1 MGPTKIN
8 KIGKYEILDVLGK
21 GGMGVVYKASD
32 TAIGRLVAIK
42 MITSNFADDAGFL
55 KRFYR
60 EAQSTGKLQHPNIVI
75 VHDLGDQDGSP
86 FLVMEYLDGESLES
100 IIRSRR
106 EIPLLDKLDYII
118 QACNG
123 LQYAHQRVPSVIHRD
138 IKPAN
143 LMVLPDNVV
152 KIVDFGIAHVEN
164 ENMTMQGQFLGSLQ
178 YMSPEQINCEPVD
191 CRTDV
196 FSTGI
201 VLYQLLTYALPF
213 QGKDTGSTLL
223 KIINEPPP
231 PLETFLQG
239 YPRELDAI
247 VRRALAKS
255 REERYQTAEEFG
267 SDLYQVQEQIKGK
280 VVQEYIKSTQEL
292 IQRAELSQATEA
304 AQQILKIDRQNTR
317 GRELLREIQ
326 QLKAK
331 QQSSEQARQIR
342 VQAEQASADKQ
353 FGRALSYFEQA
364 IVLDPANAELPSLRD
379 LARQSYERQG
389 KFREALKRAESAH
402 DAGDLTNAWEA
413 IAEAIAID
421 AVSQEA
427 KDLRAELAREIEQRN
442 RQAQLQGF
450 LDEAQR
456 QISSRHFTAALDA
469 LHKAEALDPVSSS
482 VRELLTLAAA
492 GREQELRRKQLEALT
507 GEIEEA
513 LNHDDYQVACA
524 KADEAI
530 LRFPTDRGLMKLKAL
545 AEKQRQ
551 AGEKRLFIESQI
563 SAARKL
569 LEAGKTERALNTLQA
584 ALLRFPGEPSL
595 VSLMTAVKE
604 NLEQERLEAR
614 KNDYLQR
621 AKDALR
627 RKSFEEAISILQSG
641 SAELNAP
648 EIEDLLQFAH
658 EEATAHAHRQRVE
671 AAAQEA
677 QRLMSAEEHQKAIEF
692 LKAKLAEDADEEL
705 RILLAEAQ
713 RQLDDFQHRV
723 QEAVATADRLMRS
736 SRFTEAVRFIETQP
750 DQLQKSAQVQSVLES
765 ARKQQER
772 ALAIGAAV
780 QRARAAAAN
789 QEFELAAR
797 EIENCRSRYEDS
809 EELKKAAEEIE
820 SQRCEAAAATVR
832 KAVTN
837 ARTLLLGR
845 SYSTVLETL
854 QGVADLLPLVPDD
867 LRTNCQV
874 MRDEAA
880 LGLERQKKA
889 AELLAKTESLPRPP
903 HDTADQTAWTVP
915 PGTTSS
921 DAPPNLIR
929 KKDVSELR
937 QLGHD
942 SEVATDCIELEAL
955 SQRARI
961 IAGRHPG
968 DSEIHQ
974 VATRISETASARSA
988 TFAGHATLSSPS
1000 ATNSEDS
1007 VTMAGMPATGNLTS
1021 ATPAKP
1027 APVPPSTAEAV
1038 MPAEPKVERA
1048 VPAGPEVVPADSVAA
1063 ESTPVIESVETSTP
1077 ALPQAAGGQPASA
1090 FDVTPAAVSPPAAPP
1105 PLRIDV
1111 PKTPEVYL
1119 PPPSAKAPQRKQIY
1133 VGAGIAAVIV
1143 LATLLAWRPWQQKPP
1158 AATANAIV
1166 VTTVPDGASVVVD
1179 NQSCVT
1185 PNCNLRVAPGE
1196 HQVQVALPG
1205 YVQEIRTVRVEN
1217 RPVPITLSLK
1227 PLGNTVHV
1235 NTNFGNG
1242 DVLLDSKSRGTLQG
1256 GQLTLDDVDAGNHTI
1271 AISGPDG
1278 SAEIAFDTTAA
1289 RLPAVKTPVRAAN
1302 VSAFVLTNLG
1312 GNAHAYCNCSSPVK
1326 LAIDGHALG
1335 DLTAEGRDL
1344 KLEEG
1349 THEVSLGQDE
1359 DLRTH
1364 IVKLGAAPGVNIFLN
1379 SQRQVGTLVVE
1390 AGVDNATVYINGRQ
1404 FGHTSADGS
1413 LRVPLPARQVSVR
1426 VEKTGYR
1433 RAPVQ
1438 FAWLEKNR
1446 ETGLVFNLQPLL
1458 RTPSLS
1464 IAGGIA
1470 DASVV
1475 IDGKAVGHVDANGRF
1490 TRELPAGEHT
1500 IELSKNGFKS
1510 SRWNHRFENAENF
1523 QIGGNLAAEAS
1534 APPPPGKPAEP
1545 PASMSQKTVEPP
1557 PFVSPGKPPE
1567 RAGAAQPASPAAP
1580 SGSNADPMQ
1589 QFRASADRGKSS
1601 NPYERADKV
1610 RQMQVATD
1618 RSAILGTIQRYASA
1632 YQHKNADEIQAVW
1645 PSLARGDRKK
1655 IAESFK
1661 EAAAVNMDLK
1671 PIGEPAVW
1679 GDSASVRCARS
1690 VQFTFRG
1697 GIQKPVTDTVTIK
1710 LLRRGGNW
1718 FIDSIPTRADKEGAK
1733 LRCEALTA
1741 RAQLGEMLNEEER
1754 NYLKE
1759 TCH

>member
-1 MGPTKIN
+1 M
-8 KIGKYEILDVLGK
+8 
-21 GGMGVVYKASD
+21 
-32 TAIGRLVAIK
+32 
-42 MITSNFADDAGFL
+42 
-55 KRFYR
+55 
-60 EAQSTGKLQHPNIVI
+60 
-75 VHDLGDQDGSP
+75 
-86 FLVMEYLDGESLES
+86 
-100 IIRSRR
+100 
-106 EIPLLDKLDYII
+106 
-118 QACNG
+118 
-123 LQYAHQRVPSVIHRD
+123 
-138 IKPAN
+138 
-143 LMVLPDNVV
+143 
-152 KIVDFGIAHVEN
+152 
-164 ENMTMQGQFLGSLQ
+164 
-178 YMSPEQINCEPVD
+178 
-191 CRTDV
+191 
-196 FSTGI
+196 
-201 VLYQLLTYALPF
+201 
-213 QGKDTGSTLL
+213 
-223 KIINEPPP
+223 
-231 PLETFLQG
+231 
-239 YPRELDAI
+239 
-247 VRRALAKS
+247 
-255 REERYQTAEEFG
+255 
-267 SDLYQVQEQIKGK
+267 
-280 VVQEYIKSTQEL
+280 
-292 IQRAELSQATEA
+292 
-304 AQQILKIDRQNTR
+304 
-317 GRELLREIQ
+317 
-326 QLKAK
+326 
-331 QQSSEQARQIR
+331 
-342 VQAEQASADKQ
+342 
-353 FGRALSYFEQA
+353 GRALSYLDQA
-364 IVLDPANAELPSLRD
+364 IAFDPANAELLSLRD
-379 LARQSYERQG
+379 SVRQSYERQE

-427 KDLRAELAREIEQRN
+427 KDLQSELAREIEQRN

-482 VRELLTLAAA
+482 VRELLTLASA
-492 GREQELRRKQLEALT
+492 GREQEVRRKQLEALT

-513 LNHDDYQVACA
+513 LNRDDYQVACA

-530 LRFPTDRGLMKLKAL
+530 LRFPADRGLMKLKAL

-569 LEAGKTERALNTLQA
+569 LEAGKTEGALHTLQA

-658 EEATAHAHRQRVE
+658 EEAAAHAHRQRVE

-723 QEAVATADRLMRS
+723 QEVVATADRLMRS
-736 SRFTEAVRFIETQP
+736 SRFTEAFRFIETQP
-750 DQLQKSAQVQSVLES
+750 DQLQRSAQVQSVLES

-780 QRARAAAAN
+780 QRARAAAGN
-789 QEFELAAR
+789 QEFEQAAR

-809 EELKKAAEEIE
+809 EELRKASEEIE
-820 SQRCEAAAATVR
+820 SQRREAAASTVR

-854 QGVADLLPLVPDD
+854 QDVADLLPLIPDD

-889 AELLAKTESLPRPP
+889 AELLAKTEGLPRTP

-915 PGTTSS
+915 PGTTSA
-921 DAPPNLIR
+921 DAPPELVR

-942 SEVATDCIELEAL
+942 SEVATDCIELDAL

-961 IAGRHPG
+961 IADRHPG
-968 DSEIHQ
+968 DSEIHR
-974 VATRISETASARSA
+974 VATQISETASARSA
-988 TFAGHATLSSPS
+988 TLAGHATSSSLS
-1000 ATNSEDS
+1000 AANSEDS
-1007 VTMAGMPATGNLTS
+1007 VTMVGMPATGNLTS
-1021 ATPAKP
+1021 ATPAGP
-1027 APVPPSTAEAV
+1027 APVPPSAAEAV
-1038 MPAEPKVERA
+1038 APAEPEVERA
-1048 VPAGPEVVPADSVAA
+1048 VPAGPKVVPADSVAA
-1063 ESTPVIESVETSTP
+1063 QSEPVAEVPAASKPEAVLLVETSTP
-1077 ALPQAAGGQPASA
+1077 APPQAVADQPASA
-1090 FDVTPAAVSPPAAPP
+1090 LDVTPPVRPPAAPP
-1105 PLRIDV
+1105 PLRIDI

-1133 VGAGIAAVIV
+1133 IGAGIAALIV

-1158 AATANAIV
+1158 AAANAIV
-1166 VTTVPDGASVVVD
+1166 VTTVPDGASVVID
-1179 NQSCVT
+1179 DQSCVT

-1205 YVQEIRTVRVEN
+1205 FVTETRTVRVEN
-1217 RPVPITLSLK
+1217 GPVPITLSLK
-1227 PLGNTVHV
+1227 PLGNTVRV

-1242 DVLLDSKSRGTLQG
+1242 DVVLDSKPRGTLQG
-1256 GQLTLDDVDAGNHTI
+1256 GQLTLDDVGAGNHTI

-1278 SAEIAFDTTAA
+1278 SAEIAFDTAAA
-1289 RLPAVKTPVRAAN
+1289 RLPAVKTPVRAAD
-1302 VSAFVLTNLG
+1302 VSAFVMTNIG
-1312 GNAHAYCNCSSPVK
+1312 GNAHVYCNCSSPVK

-1335 DLTAEGRDL
+1335 DLTAEGREL

-1349 THEVSLGQDE
+1349 THEVRLGQDE

-1364 IVKLGAAPGVNIFLN
+1364 IVKLGAAPGINIFLN

-1390 AGVDNATVYINGRQ
+1390 AGVDNATVYIDGRQ

-1438 FAWLEKNR
+1438 FAWLQKNR

-1458 RTPSLS
+1458 RETSLS
-1464 IAGGIA
+1464 ITQGIP
-1470 DASVV
+1470 DSSVM
-1475 IDGKAVGHVDANGRF
+1475 IDGKAFGYVDEHGRF
-1490 TRELPAGEHT
+1490 TCELPVGEHT
-1500 IELSKNGFKS
+1500 IELSKNGYKS
-1510 SRWNHRFENAENF
+1510 SRWNHRFENGEKF
-1523 QIGGNLAAEAS
+1523 QIGGKLAAEMS

-1545 PASMSQKTVEPP
+1545 PAAMSQKAVEPP
-1557 PFVSPGKPPE
+1557 PAVSPAKPPE

-1580 SGSNADPMQ
+1580 AGSTADPMQ
-1589 QFRASADRGKSS
+1589 QFRAAADRGKSN

-1610 RQMQVATD
+1610 QQMQVATD

-1632 YQHKNADEIQAVW
+1632 YQHKNADAIQAIW
-1645 PSLARGDRKK
+1645 PSLAKGDRKK

-1661 EAAAVNMDLK
+1661 EADAVNSRIPPRPRGRRQCGIVTLRLAMAGIILLIPLK
-1671 PIGEPAVW
+1671 SE
-1679 GDSASVRCARS
+1679 S
-1690 VQFTFRG
+1690 
-1697 GIQKPVTDTVTIK
+1697 
-1710 LLRRGGNW
+1710 
-1718 FIDSIPTRADKEGAK
+1718 
-1733 LRCEALTA
+1733 
-1741 RAQLGEMLNEEER
+1741 
-1754 NYLKE
+1754 
-1759 TCH
+1759 